1 MTTIEQAIDDV
12 KAGRFVIVVDDAGE
26 HNTGDLVLAA
36 QHATAEQLNFMMQ
49 QARGLICVAMT
60 AQRLEEL
67 NLPPMVP
74 EVTGTKQAAFTV
86 SVDAGRGVTTGDSA
100 ADRAITVQMLIDSE
114 TKADDLIKPGHV
126 FPIRAAAGGVLRRT
140 GHTEA
145 AVDLARLAGLYPAG
159 VICQIL
165 DENGQP
171 ANMPYL
177 TEFGERHQINQVTI
191 ANLIKYRRR
200 TEKLIERR
208 ADAHLPTRYGD
219 FRIVVY
225 TSVLDGTDYLA
236 VVKGDLTEVEAPL
249 VRVHSGCVT
258 GDVLGS
264 LKCDCGV
271 QLARAL
277 RMIEAEGCGVVVYI
291 ASQEGRGIGLANKIK
306 AYHLQEK
313 GYDTVEANEA
323 LGFAPDMRDY
333 GIGAQ
338 VLADLGITKMRLMTN
353 NPQKYAAMEGYGLE
367 VVERVPLEV
376 PTDEHNVRYLKTKKE
391 KLGHLLGIEAQDI
404 YY

>member
-1 MTTIEQAIDDV
+1 MTTIQQAIDDV

-26 HNTGDLVLAA
+26 QNTGDLVLAA
-36 QHATAEQLNFMMQ
+36 QHATAQHLNFMMQ
-49 QARGLICVAMT
+49 EARGLICVAMT
-60 AQRLEEL
+60 AERLEEL

-74 EVTGTKQAAFTV
+74 EATGTEQAAFTV
-86 SVDAGRGVTTGDSA
+86 SVDAGPGVTTGDSA
-100 ADRAITVQMLIDSE
+100 ADRTTTVQMLIAPESE
-114 TKADDLIKPGHV
+114 ADDLTKPGHV

-145 AVDLARLAGLYPAG
+145 AVDLARSAGLYPAG

-171 ANMPYL
+171 ANMAHL
-177 TEFGERHQINQVTI
+177 REFGERHQINQVTI
-191 ANLIKYRRR
+191 ADLIKYRRR
-200 TEKLIERR
+200 TEKLIECR

-236 VVKGDLTEVEAPL
+236 AIKGDLTDVEAPL

-264 LKCDCGV
+264 VKCDCGR

-306 AYHLQEK
+306 AYHLQEE

-391 KLGHLLGIEAQDI
+391 KLGHLLAIEAQDI